1 MYSRLFG
8 IESRRVSSLL
18 TLPLGKH
25 PILIELGGLS
35 EPARSLRKEYL

>member
-8 IESRRVSSLL
+8 IENRRVSSLL
-18 TLPLGKH
+18 TLPLELH
-25 PILIELGGLS
+25 PMLIEPNDLS